1 MRLPKYLSHPSLVIY
16 FFPILP
22 IKLKLG
28 LQTNGRLLRATT
40 PGPIIYDWRI
50 RKREHQSD
58 HIYYTLVWQEQPTP
72 GPIIYDWRIRK
83 REHQSDHIYYTLV
96 WQVLGL
102 SLTGGRVFWCL
113 SPVSANCAENAGP
126 KQFSRAKLASSSNF
140 NFRGHISSTTGA
152 ALRLKIRGSQSK
164 PNISWV

>member
-1 MRLPKYLSHPSLVIY
+1 LRLPKYLSHPSLVIY

-28 LQTNGRLLRATT
+28 LQTNGRLLRAT
-40 PGPIIYDWRI
+40 
-50 RKREHQSD
+50 
-58 HIYYTLVWQEQPTP
+58 TP

>member
-28 LQTNGRLLRATT
+28 LQTNGRLLRAT
-40 PGPIIYDWRI
+40 
-50 RKREHQSD
+50 
-58 HIYYTLVWQEQPTP
+58 TP